1 MPREAFAESV
11 ARFLDEEFAE
21 RPVLASSLGRMEA
34 AGELDDLS
42 QAAFEGR
49 AARVARWL
57 DRLAKIPAEGLDR
70 DDQVDRELLLAELRG
85 RAVETEWQS
94 WRRTPDG
101 YVGLGLAGVFTL
113 FLHRLLPERE
123 LAAAAAARLRQVPR
137 VLDEARHNL
146 DPELCSGLLV
156 KRAMAQCQAAITF
169 AREVVPAEVSEEA
182 LGANLAVAGEAA
194 ASAYEGFMPFLE
206 DLAARAAGSPALGE
220 ERYSRLLLSKELLPW
235 DARQLRDRGRRQ
247 VDLIADRLAEEVD
260 GPWRERVERLREQR
274 PTTPEEMLRAYEAAA
289 RRAREFITRYRLVT
303 LPADEECS
311 VEPAPIFQRVILAV
325 ASYSQPAPFGPS
337 RRGRFFVPWPPLGAS
352 PSEVAQ
358 RLRASSF
365 YRIPTTS
372 VHEAYPGHHVHLVSA
387 RENARPLRAVVG
399 TSFFSEGWALYAEQ
413 MMADQG
419 FYLERVDELIGQL
432 EARRFRALRIVLD
445 TSLHIGDMEFEEA
458 VEILVREAG
467 YPEPTARA
475 EVLRYCAAPTQ
486 AVSYLTGCLLI
497 EALKEKFL
505 ATGQG
510 ELRDYHDRLI
520 RLGRGLPMPLAERC
534 LQPAEE

>member
-1 MPREAFAESV
+1 MPREGFAESV

-42 QAAFEGR
+42 QAALERR
-49 AARVARWL
+49 AARTASWL
-57 DRLAKIPAEGLDR
+57 DRLTKITPQRLDR
-70 DDQVDRELLLAELRG
+70 DEQVDRDLLLAELRG
-85 RAVETEWQS
+85 RAVEADWQS

-101 YVGLGLAGVFTL
+101 YVGLALTGVFTL
-113 FLHRLLPERE
+113 FLHRLIPERR

-137 VLDEARHNL
+137 ILDEARRNL

-156 KRAMAQCQAAITF
+156 KRAIAQCQAAITF
-169 AREVVPAEVSEEA
+169 AREVVPAEVTDDA
-182 LGANLAVAGEAA
+182 QRAKLAAAGEAA
-194 ASAYEGFMPFLE
+194 ATAYERFIPFLE
-206 DLAARAAGSPALGE
+206 DLAARAAGSPAIGE
-220 ERYSRLLLSKELLPW
+220 DRYSRLLLAKELLPW
-235 DARQLRDRGRRQ
+235 DARQLRERGRRQ
-247 VDLIADRLAEEVD
+247 IDLIADRLAEEVD
-260 GPWRERVERLREQR
+260 GPWRERVDRLREQR
-274 PTTPEEMLRAYEAAA
+274 PSTPEEMLLAYEAAA

-303 LPADEECS
+303 LPEGEECS
-311 VEPAPIFQRVILAV
+311 VEPAPIFQRAVLAV
-325 ASYSQPAPFGPS
+325 ASYSQPAPFGHS
-337 RRGRFFVPWPPLGAS
+337 RRGRFFVPWPPPGAS
-352 PSEVAQ
+352 PAEVAQ
-358 RLRASSF
+358 RLRASS
-365 YRIPTTS
+365 YHRIPTTS

-387 RENARPLRAVVG
+387 RENPRPLRAVVG

-432 EARRFRALRIVLD
+432 EARRFRAIRIVLD

-458 VEILVREAG
+458 VEVLVREAS

-486 AVSYLTGCLLI
+486 AASYLTGCLLV

-520 RLGRGLPMPLAERC
+520 RLGRGLPVSLAERC